1 MKFKNIILLGG
12 AGNIGK
18 KLILNFS
25 NTNKIFLIDKNKPNK
40 IKLKNLNYI
49 KYDFL
54 KLRPFKKIPKAI
66 DKAIFLIGKTGGP
79 ESLEIKN
86 LKDYIDINCE
96 TLINFL
102 KVSKKMKIKKIIY
115 VSTEHVYGD
124 NAKNTDKT
132 MLIEPNPK
140 NYYGVSKL
148 LSEKILYSFY
158 KKNNVS
164 IDILRVP
171 RVIDYEIKNLISTMI
186 ESTNKKKKITINNTK
201 AKYNFI
207 HTEDLIAAFEA
218 CLKQDNTGFRILN
231 IFNNSKPLSLYDIAK
246 YIKKLIN
253 NNLKIVILKTKSNI
267 EHNPKGLIVTNKL
280 SKKLLKWKPKW
291 SNKKIINKMIKE
303 YEFKKFFKQ
312 S

>member
-18 KLILNFS
+18 KLILSFS
-25 NTNKIFLIDKNKPNK
+25 NKNKIFLIDKNKPNK
-40 IKLKNLNYI
+40 TKSKNLNYI

-54 KLRPFKKIPKAI
+54 KLRLFNKIPKAI

-148 LSEKILYSFY
+148 LSEKILYNFY

-186 ESTNKKKKITINNTK
+186 VSINKKKKIIINNTK

-246 YIKKLIN
+246 YIKKLIS

-267 EHNPKGLIVTNKL
+267 EHNPQGLIVTNKL